1 MITGA
6 PSAKDAV
13 SPDRPVILRLL
24 LLFASLHLLASCVHA
39 PKSPTVKEPFWS
51 LNRFS
56 EKRIANDLR
65 TAASAWDIWKNSANS
80 ASKRA
85 KAEADYERAVA
96 SILDEWN
103 SRKLPRDWQLTSRF
117 EGSGSS
123 FQIQLLP
130 PPGSPQEV
138 SPLVLDR
145 LRLAKNVPVRKSRD
159 VTEAG
164 IGIPVVGEVSYSPKM
179 AQQYPLMPLNGGHLT
194 LTALIVFD
202 PKSEDSKAPRQAH
215 LRLYNP
221 LRQPTLKIGQR
232 TIALEANY
240 SAAKKLALDNN
251 FLRRFSLIGALFP
264 EKTIADSKLYRLEIH
279 DPQRI
284 PVTFVHG
291 VLSDPHI
298 WYPCINAIYA
308 DPVLRA
314 NYQPWYFLY
323 PTGMAVPNTARRLRE
338 SLKEAREKLDPDH
351 NDPGMDQMV
360 LVGHSMGGLLSRIQS
375 IDSGEDFWKA
385 YFKRPPA
392 ELNLTEASRE
402 RLTQSLIFTKEPD
415 IKRLIFI
422 AVPQR
427 GSAVADKGIIY
438 RLSTLIRLP
447 IDSLFLVKEIISGNS
462 DALNPQIRGWGMFAF
477 LSSGTLSPKHPYFK
491 ALNSKPIPIPHHS
504 IIGRVG
510 NKPLLESSDRVVPY
524 SSSHLSTG
532 TEKIVP
538 CWHGCVEDQV
548 VIDEVLKRLHEH
560 LKALGRE

>member
-1 MITGA
+1 MH
-6 PSAKDAV
+6 PNLNY
-13 SPDRPVILRLL
+13 PVISRTLL
-24 LLFASLHLLASCVHA
+24 VSVSLHFLASCVHT
-39 PKSPTVKEPFWS
+39 PKAPTVKQPFGS
-51 LNRFS
+51 LNRLS
-56 EKRIANDLR
+56 EKRIASQLSI
-65 TAASAWDIWKNSANS
+65 AAKAWDIWKDSTKSAG
-80 ASKRA
+80 KRD
-85 KAEADYERAVA
+85 KAEADYERSVA
-96 SILDEWN
+96 SVLEEWN
-103 SRKLPRDWQLTSRF
+103 RKKLPRDWQPNSRF
-117 EGSGSS
+117 EGSSGV

-130 PPGSPQEV
+130 VPGSPREV
-138 SPLVLDR
+138 SPLMLDR
-145 LRLAKNVPVRKSRD
+145 LRLAKNIHVRKSRD

-164 IGIPVVGEVSYSPKM
+164 IGIPVVGEVAYSPKL
-179 AQQYPLMPLNGGHLT
+179 AQKYPLMPLNGGHLT
-194 LTALIVFD
+194 LTALIKFD
-202 PKSEDSKAPRQAH
+202 PAPKNANAPRQAH
-215 LRLYNP
+215 LHLYNP

-264 EKTIADSKLYRLEIH
+264 EKTIQDSKLYRLEIH
-279 DPQRI
+279 DPKRI

-308 DPVLRA
+308 DPILRA

-338 SLKEAREKLDPDH
+338 SLKEAREKLDPEHD
-351 NDPGMDQMV
+351 DPGMNQMV

-375 IDSGEDFWKA
+375 IDSGEDFWNA
-385 YFKRPPA
+385 YFKCPPT
-392 ELNLTEASRE
+392 ELNLTRASRE
-402 RLTQSLIFTKEPD
+402 RLTQSLIFSKEPS
-415 IKRLIFI
+415 IKRLVFI

-447 IDSLFLVKEIISGNS
+447 IDSLLLVKELLSGNS
-462 DALNPQIRGWGMFAF
+462 DALNPQIRDWGMFAF
-477 LSSGTLSPKHPYFK
+477 LSSGTLSPKHPYFT

-510 NKPLLESSDRVVPY
+510 NHPLLESSDRVVPY
-524 SSSHLSTG
+524 KSSHLSTG
-532 TEKIVP
+532 TETIVP
-538 CWHGCVEDQV
+538 CWHGCVEEPQ
-548 VIDEVLKRLHEH
+548 VIDEVIKRLHEH

>member
-1 MITGA
+1 MI
-6 PSAKDAV
+6 P
-13 SPDRPVILRLL
+13 RLL
-24 LLFASLHLLASCVHA
+24 HFPALLFVLASCVYA
-39 PKSPTVKEPFWS
+39 PKAPTVKEPFWS
-51 LNRFS
+51 FNHS
-56 EKRIANDLR
+56 AEKRIANHLA
-65 TAASAWDIWKNSANS
+65 TAAAAWDIWKDSSHSAR
-80 ASKRA
+80 KRDQ
-85 KAEADYERAVA
+85 AEANYEHAVA
-96 SILDEWN
+96 AILEEWN
-103 SRKLPRDWQLTSRF
+103 RRQLPRDWKPNSLFKNSVSFFQVQL
-117 EGSGSS
+117 
-123 FQIQLLP
+123 QP
-130 PPGSPQEV
+130 APGSPQEI

-145 LRLAKNVPVRKSRD
+145 LRLAKNIRVSKSRD

-164 IGIPVVGEVSYSPKM
+164 IGIPVVGEVSYSPEL
-179 AQQYPLMPLNGGHLT
+179 AQKYPLMPLNGGHLT
-194 LTALIVFD
+194 LTALIDFD
-202 PKSEDSKAPRQAH
+202 PAPKDSATPRQAH
-215 LRLYNP
+215 LHLYNP
-221 LRQPTLKIGQR
+221 LRQPTLQIGQR

-251 FLRRFSLIGALFP
+251 FLRRFSLVGALFP
-264 EKTIADSKLYRLEIH
+264 EKTIADSQLYRLELH

-308 DPVLRA
+308 DPILRA

-338 SLKEAREKLDPDH
+338 CLIEARDKLDPEH

-360 LVGHSMGGLLSRIQS
+360 LVGHSMGGLLSRIQT

-447 IDSLFLVKEIISGNS
+447 IDSLFLAKEILSGNS
-462 DALNPQIRGWGMFAF
+462 DALNPQIRDWGMFAF
-477 LSSGTLSPKHPYFK
+477 LSSGTLSPKHPYFQ
-491 ALNSKPIPIPHHS
+491 ALNSKPIPVPHHS

-510 NKPLLESSDRVVPY
+510 NKPLLESSDLVVPY
-524 SSSHLSTG
+524 LSSHLSTG

-538 CWHGCVEDQV
+538 CWHGCVEEKV
-548 VIDEVLKRLHEH
+548 VIEEVLKYLHEH